1 MFCDEL
7 KLKIMAGD
15 GGNGALSFRREKFI
29 PRGGPDGGDGGRG
42 GNIIFRANPNVNT
55 LSHLSNRKMYK
66 AESGGKGKGNNMTG
80 LDAEDLIL
88 DVPQGTVV
96 YTDDKKELLADLSK
110 PGDMVI
116 LARGGRGGMGNLRF
130 TSSTNQAPRF
140 AETGEPGEEKDVLLE
155 LKLVADVG
163 IIGLPSVGKST
174 LISVISNARPKI
186 AAYHFTTLI
195 PNLGV
200 VNMTQFG
207 GSAMESFVVADIPG
221 LIEGA
226 SEGKGLGHKFLRHV
240 SRTKLLVHLID
251 CTSENP
257 LKDYKTIISE
267 LKLFDKDL
275 SKLKQIV
282 VINKIDM
289 IDEDTLKEK
298 TEEIKK
304 ITKTTKI
311 FPLSCMTRVGLK
323 DLMFQVLKDVTA
335 LKKKE
340 KKVRIEENK
349 KEVKIPVLHPH
360 IDKVKFIVERVEKTA
375 ENTIFYI
382 GGKRIEQLIVM
393 TDIKNPEGLE
403 RVYHYMGRMG
413 LQKAVEKRGATF
425 GDIIEIKG
433 KKIPYRKE

>member
-7 KLKIMAGD
+7 NLKIIAGD

-80 LDAEDLIL
+80 NDAEDLIL
-88 DVPQGTVV
+88 DVPQGTSI
-96 YTDDKKELLADLSK
+96 YTADKSQLIADLNK
-110 PGDMVI
+110 PNDMVI
-116 LARGGRGGMGNLRF
+116 LAQGGKGGMGNLRF
-130 TSSTNQAPRF
+130 TSSTNQAPHF
-140 AETGEPGEEKDVLLE
+140 AETGEPGEEKDILLE

-163 IIGLPSVGKST
+163 LIGLPSVGKST
-174 LISVISNARPKI
+174 LISVVSNAKPKI
-186 AAYHFTTLI
+186 AAYHFTTLV

-200 VNMTQFG
+200 VNMNQFG
-207 GSAMESFVVADIPG
+207 GSNMESFVVADIPG

-240 SRTKLLVHLID
+240 SRTKLLVHIID

-257 LKDYKTIISE
+257 QNDYKTIIAE
-267 LKLFDKDL
+267 LKLFDKKL

-282 VINKIDM
+282 AINKIDM
-289 IDEDTLKEK
+289 LDEETLNLKI
-298 TEEIKK
+298 EEIKK
-304 ITKTTKI
+304 LTKSTKI
-311 FPLSCMTRVGLK
+311 FPISCMTRVGLK
-323 DLMFQVLKDVTA
+323 ELMFQVFSDLTI

-340 KKVRIEENK
+340 KKVRIAAKK
-349 KEVKIPVLHPH
+349 KEVNIPVLQPH
-360 IDKVKFIVERVEKTA
+360 IDKVKFFIKDVEKTA
-375 ENTIFYI
+375 ENTIFHV
-382 GGKRIEQLIVM
+382 GGKRIEQLVVM

-403 RVYHYMGRMG
+403 RIYHYMSRMG
-413 LQKAVEKRGATF
+413 LQKAVEKKGATF
-425 GDIIEIKG
+425 GDVIIIKG
-433 KKIPYRKE
+433 KIIPYRR